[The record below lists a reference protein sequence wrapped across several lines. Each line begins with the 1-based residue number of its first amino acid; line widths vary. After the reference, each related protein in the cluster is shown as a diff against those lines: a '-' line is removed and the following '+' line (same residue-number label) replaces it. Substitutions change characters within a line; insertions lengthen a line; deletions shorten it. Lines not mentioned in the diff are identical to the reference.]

1 MISLDAIDRRILD
14 RLQKEGRL
22 SNAELAE
29 QVGLSSSPCWRRVK
43 ALEEAGAS
51 ATEPLERARRVGGA
65 YLKFALAHPH
75 AYRIMF
81 EIDQPIDEAGVIKGY
96 AAQVDAKSVGLTVN
110 VFMSVSLTTQVEKA
124 LQAFERAAAERPEVM
139 ECYLMTGDSD
149 YLLRIVVPDLEAY
162 ERFVM
167 DFTKIAGIAQIR
179 SSFALR
185 TVKQG
190 AALPLVH
197 ALPDRLR
204 SARS

>member
-14 RLQKEGRL
+14 HLQKDGRV
-22 SNAELAE
+22 SNADLAE
-29 QVGLSSSPCWRRVK
+29 QVGLSSSPCWRRVR
-43 ALEEAGAS
+43 ALE
-51 ATEPLERARRVGGA
+51 
-65 YLKFALAHPH
+65 
-75 AYRIMF
+75 
-81 EIDQPIDEAGVIKGY
+81 EAGVIKGY
-96 AAQVDAKSVGLTVN
+96 AAQVDAKSVGLSVN
-110 VFMSVSLTTQVEKA
+110 VFMSVSLSTQNEKA
-124 LQAFERAAAERPEVM
+124 LQAFERAAAARPEVM

-190 AALPLVH
+190 GALPLAVTRT
-197 ALPDRLR
+197 PG
-204 SARS
+204 

>member
-1 MISLDAIDRRILD
+1 MIALDDIDKRILD
-14 RLQKEGRL
+14 RLQRDGRV
-22 SNAELAE
+22 SNADLAE

-43 ALEEAGAS
+43 ALEEAG
-51 ATEPLERARRVGGA
+51 
-65 YLKFALAHPH
+65 
-75 AYRIMF
+75 
-81 EIDQPIDEAGVIKGY
+81 VIRGY
-96 AAQVDAKSVGLTVN
+96 AARLDAKAVGLGVN

-124 LQAFERAAAERPEVM
+124 LQAFERAASERPEVM

-167 DFTKIAGIAQIR
+167 DFTKIAGIAKIR

-190 AALPLVH
+190 AALPL
-197 ALPDRLR
+197 AASGR
-204 SARS
+204 